1 MDEKRAITIIL
12 LETKGEKKK
21 QNPLEL
27 AEACSFFYKRF
38 QSYNK
43 ASEYIKN
50 RYRYHISGRMLRKLT
65 SLLRLPE
72 EVQQLLLMGEIGIDV
87 AAQLSESK
95 LDDETKV
102 KVGKVIAGM
111 IAHDARE
118 VIQYAT
124 KFPNAIIEE
133 YKNRVLAAK
142 PKTEEIFVA
151 IIPLNEK
158 DYQKLKKESKK
169 QKISLHLLCS
179 NILQEWLKNKEE
191 EK

>member
-1 MDEKRAITIIL
+1 MDEKRASTIIL
-12 LETKGEKKK
+12 LETKGGKRKK
-21 QNPLEL
+21 NPLEL
-27 AEACSFFYKRF
+27 AEACNFFVERF
-38 QSYNK
+38 QSHNK

-50 RYRYHISGRMLRKLT
+50 RYRYSISDRMLRKLT

-72 EVQQLLLMGEIGIDV
+72 EVQQLLLMGDMGIDV

-102 KVGKVIAGM
+102 KVCKVVAGM
-111 IAHDARE
+111 LAHDARE

-133 YKNRVLAAK
+133 YKSRVLAAK
-142 PKTEEIFVA
+142 PKTEEMFVA
-151 IIPLNEK
+151 IIPLNEE

-169 QKISLHLLCS
+169 QKISLHMLCG
-179 NILQEWLKNKEE
+179 NIIHEWLKTKEKE
-191 EK
+191 I